1 MKSFLAH
8 NDELRDDD
16 IRAPLYK
23 NAEIL
28 GVPVRM
34 KWCTTCKFYRPPRC
48 SHCSTCNCCID
59 TFDHHCPW
67 VNNCVGRRN
76 YRHFFMFLIAL
87 ATHMINVFTL
97 SLIYIVEHRDDL
109 STVNCVV
116 SIIVVVI
123 VGLLAFPIF
132 GLTGFHIVLVSRGR
146 TTNEH
151 VSFFTNLIIIL
162 D

>member
-1 MKSFLAH
+1 
-8 NDELRDDD
+8 
-16 IRAPLYK
+16 
-23 NAEIL
+23 
-28 GVPVRM
+28 
-34 KWCTTCKFYRPPRC
+34 
-48 SHCSTCNCCID
+48 
-59 TFDHHCPW
+59 
-67 VNNCVGRRN
+67 
-76 YRHFFMFLIAL
+76 MFLIAL